1 MGAIRKAAF
10 LSLLLVS
17 SELFAAIT
25 FVGAGTAVVGTSGG
39 SPITPT
45 LHASTAENDLI
56 VCSVAWSDDDAS
68 ESIAISGYT
77 QLGPTSYTASSG
89 RIVFG
94 KIAGSSE
101 SDPSVVATGFG
112 AGDIMASQCGSFR
125 GTDLTIGS
133 VVAHSAQDSFIFTGG
148 TANEIDHPAL
158 PITTA
163 NTVVIVV
170 GGKRV
175 SWSSVAVLNTDALGW
190 AEIGKTSTSAGD
202 DVGLVWDYVVQTT
215 AASISAGSFVIIGEN
230 ENDAGGA
237 ILLSLK
243 EAAASSS
250 LLIRRRRSE

>member
-1 MGAIRKAAF
+1 MGELTKLAF
-10 LSLLLVS
+10 FLLLFVS

-25 FVGAGTAVVGTSGG
+25 FVGAGTAVAGTSGG

-56 VCSVAWSDDDAS
+56 ICPVAWSDDDAS

-77 QLGPTSYTASSG
+77 QLGPTSYTPFSG

-94 KIAGSSE
+94 KIAGAAE
-101 SDPSVVATGFG
+101 PDPDVVATGFG

-125 GTDLTIGS
+125 GTHLTIGS
-133 VVAHSAQDSFIFTGG
+133 VVAHSSQNNFIFTGG
-148 TANEIDHPAL
+148 TADAIDHTSL
-158 PITTA
+158 TITTA
-163 NTVVIVV
+163 NTAVIVF
-170 GGKRV
+170 GGKRTP
-175 SWSSVAVLNTDALGW
+175 WTSVAVLTTDALSW
-190 AEIGKTSTSAGD
+190 AEVGEVNTSQGD
-202 DVGLVWDYVVQTT
+202 DVGLVWDYVIQTT
-215 AASISAGSFVIIGEN
+215 AASISVGNFTIIGEVD
-230 ENDAGGA
+230 NDAGGA